1 MKWFLLLAVLTALWM
16 LRRMARAALARQS
29 AARMTPAAPAA
40 PSPMLRCTAC
50 GTQVP
55 AQEALRDARGVY
67 CCAEHQRQ
75 PARADK

>member
-1 MKWFLLLAVLTALWM
+1 MKLLVLLAVAAGLWW
-16 LRRMARAALARQS
+16 LRRLAQAGRPRRPV
-29 AARMTPAAPAA
+29 ARMTPAAPAA
-40 PSPMLRCTAC
+40 PSPMLRCVVC